1 MPTGRLHRNHLL
13 YRKKIELLNLL
24 LFWKISFSLELYSEL
39 LTGIAGPDFHDP
51 RFRRARARS
60 DHLDHSVDPS
70 SRNLRNVLRTC
81 HQRTL

>member
-1 MPTGRLHRNHLL
+1 M
-13 YRKKIELLNLL
+13 IDFLNLPI
-24 LFWKISFSLELYSEL
+24 FWKISFSLELYSVL

-60 DHLDHSVDPS
+60 NHLDHSVDPS
-70 SRNLRNVLRTC
+70 SRNLRNVIRAC